1 MNTKNSFHL
10 LIHLLV
16 WGGVMLIPFA
26 VSYLR
31 GTSYE
36 RMAGLLPV
44 LLGYM
49 VIFYLN
55 YALLIERYLFN
66 KKILHF
72 VAVNLLVIAAVR
84 VTMLLFH
91 DTFFPP
97 PQAAER
103 IAMLLS
109 GDSIFPPPP
118 AAEGLLPPPPAGNN
132 ALQPPYGA
140 KGRYTLNSPGR
151 IPPTIL
157 SFLAQA
163 TVVGTSVAVKVTTRW
178 YETQAKISHME
189 REKSA
194 AELQQLKSQLN
205 PHFLF
210 NALNNIY
217 ALIAF
222 NPQRAQL
229 AVHNLSDMLRYL
241 LYEASK
247 ERISLQKELEFVR
260 DYCDLIKLR
269 ISGNVRLTLEV
280 PDSDRGIHLAPL
292 LFIAPIENAFK
303 HGVSPT
309 EPSYIHIRIEVDES
323 HAVTCTVR
331 NSSFPKTYTD
341 KSGSGIGL
349 ENLRKRLRLIYPNRH
364 RWLVKEEN
372 GEFTAQIR
380 IYGTPSSAA
389 DSTLK
394 YPDKPL

>member
-1 MNTKNSFHL
+1 
-10 LIHLLV
+10 
-16 WGGVMLIPFA
+16 
-26 VSYLR
+26 
-31 GTSYE
+31 
-36 RMAGLLPV
+36 
-44 LLGYM
+44 
-49 VIFYLN
+49 
-55 YALLIERYLFN
+55 
-66 KKILHF
+66 
-72 VAVNLLVIAAVR
+72 
-84 VTMLLFH
+84 
-91 DTFFPP
+91 
-97 PQAAER
+97 
-103 IAMLLS
+103 MLLS

-118 AAEGLLPPPPAGNN
+118 AAEGLLPPPAGNN
-132 ALQPPYGA
+132 TLQPPYGA
-140 KGRYTLNSPGR
+140 KGRYTLISPGR

-157 SFLAQA
+157 SFLSQA

-241 LYEASK
+241 LYEATK